1 MAIAPA
7 ALRVAIIG
15 SGPAGFYAA
24 EALQKAA
31 PGIAIDMYDRL
42 PTPFGLVRGGVAP
55 DHPKIKS
62 VSRVFERI
70 ASQPGFRFLGNV
82 HVGRDIAH
90 PDLSRHYDAVIYSVG
105 AETDRHLQLPGESL
119 AGVHSATELVGWYNG
134 HPDYADSVFDW
145 SARAAVVI
153 GIGNVAMDTARI
165 LATPP
170 DVLATTDLVAHALAG
185 LQQSRIEAVH
195 IFSRRGPVQ
204 AACTTPELKELGA
217 IDGVEVLVDPSDLD
231 LDDVSTERV
240 AADRNARHNLDLL
253 RQWAERGETGA
264 PRRIV
269 FHFGASPLAFEG
281 SDRLTAVR
289 WTKNRLEPDG
299 RGDVR
304 AVADHE
310 REPLAAGLAFRSV
323 GYHGTPVPGLPFD
336 PARGIVPNL
345 GGRVVE
351 SVDSATHLHGV
362 YVTGWIKRGPHGVI
376 GTNKVCAA
384 ETVDH
389 LLADAVTGRLTPA
402 CERPGAIDELLEASG
417 VDVVTWDDWLALD
430 AAERARGEAAGR
442 PREKIVSIAA
452 MLDIIRESRG
462 GR

>member
-1 MAIAPA
+1 MSIAPG

-31 PGIAIDMYDRL
+31 PGVAIDMYDRL

-82 HVGRDIAH
+82 HVGRDIAQ
-90 PDLSRHYDAVIYSVG
+90 PDLGRHYDAVIYSVG

-165 LATPP
+165 LAMPP
-170 DVLATTDLVAHALAG
+170 DRLATTDLATHALIQ
-185 LQQSRIEAVH
+185 LQQSRIETIH
-195 IFSRRGPVQ
+195 ILSRRGPVQ
-204 AACTTPELKELGA
+204 SACTTPELKELGA
-217 IDGVEVLVDPSDLD
+217 IDGVDVLVDPSDLE
-231 LDDVSTERV
+231 LDPVSAEREAV
-240 AADRNARHNLDLL
+240 DRNARHNLELL
-253 RQWAERGETGA
+253 REWAERGDTGA
-264 PRRIV
+264 ARRIV
-269 FHFGASPLAFEG
+269 FHFAASPLAFEG
-281 SDRLTAVR
+281 TERVTAVR

-299 RGDVR
+299 RGEVR
-304 AVADHE
+304 AIADHE

-323 GYHGTPVPGLPFD
+323 GYRGTPIPGLPFD
-336 PARGIVPNL
+336 PALGIVPNV

-351 SVDSATHLHGV
+351 SIDSATHLHGL

-389 LLADAVTGRLTPA
+389 LLADAVSRRLTPA
-402 CERPGAIDELLEASG
+402 GEPPGAIDELLDATGIE
-417 VDVVTWDDWLALD
+417 VVTWDDWQALD

-442 PREKIVSIAA
+442 PREKIVSISA
-452 MLDIIRESRG
+452 MLDVIRSSRG